1 LQKIKFYNLTETII
15 NLETVN
21 PIEFFGVNN
30 GKLDILKKKF
40 PLLKI
45 LSRGTQVKLTGSPE
59 QILDA
64 REKIGLIIQYIERNG
79 HMSEN
84 YFEQILGGDDQ
95 QVVDNFVDRNPN
107 DVLVFGPNGKT
118 VRART
123 ANQKRMVT
131 AVDKNDIVFAIGPA
145 GTGKTYT
152 AVALAVRALK
162 NKTVKKII
170 LTRPAVE
177 AGENLGFLPGD
188 LKEKIDPYLRPL
200 YDALDDMIPADKL
213 GYYMTTRTIEI
224 APLAYMRGR
233 TLDNAFIILD
243 EAQNTNDGQLKMFL
257 TRIGANAKAIITGD
271 PTQVDLP
278 KNQRSGI
285 EKALRILKN
294 VDGISHIELDE
305 EDVVRHRLVKA
316 IIKAYDKDKEKE
328 MKNEH

>member
-1 LQKIKFYNLTETII
+1 MTEAII
-15 NLETVN
+15 NLESVN

-40 PLLKI
+40 PLLKV
-45 LSRGTQVKLTGSPE
+45 LSRGTQVKLSGSPE
-59 QILDA
+59 QVENA
-64 REKIGLIIQYIERNG
+64 KEKIDLIVQYLERNG

-84 YFEQILGGDDQ
+84 YFEQILGGDDAEA
-95 QVVDNFVDRNPN
+95 VDNFIDRNPN
-107 DVLVFGPNGKT
+107 DILVFGPHGKT

-123 ANQKRMVT
+123 SNQKHMV
-131 AVDKNDIVFAIGPA
+131 AGIDKNDILFAIGPA

-162 NKTVKKII
+162 NKLVKKII

-177 AGENLGFLPGD
+177 AGESLGFLPGD

-213 GYYMTTRTIEI
+213 GYYMSTRTIEI

-233 TLDNAFIILD
+233 TLDHAFIILD
-243 EAQNTNDGQLKMFL
+243 EAQNATDLQLKMFL
-257 TRIGANAKAIITGD
+257 TRIGSNAKAIITGD
-271 PTQVDLP
+271 LTQVDLP
-278 KNQRSGI
+278 RNQRSGL
-285 EKALRILKN
+285 EKAVRILQN
-294 VDGISHIELDE
+294 VDGISHIKLDE

-316 IIKAYDKDKEKE
+316 IIRAYDKEKIRE
-328 MKNEH
+328 DGNQ